1 MKITKDLIK
10 KRAEHA
16 DGILPDLEELSMHQ
30 FEIEK
35 IEVVGDVCRKLR
47 ILYLQNNIIGKMENL
62 QHLKDLEYLNMALNN
77 ITVIEGLGTCE
88 FLNKLDMTVN
98 FIDVDTFAA
107 SMAHLKQHRHL
118 RELYLMGNPCADWD
132 GHRAYVA
139 ASLPQLQ
146 CLDGK
151 DIAKTER
158 ILALQQLPRLEHH
171 LYKLAEAKRA
181 EKAAARAAKAAE
193 AAAAAAAPPRAP
205 GKKKKKKGGT
215 CKHGVKNCPAC
226 TNKRADAPPSV
237 EIEVPVKATLVFCP
251 QQLLRQWEARCGNA
265 RTHTHT
271 HTHRRTLLPPA
282 HLLLL
287 LLLLLLVLV
296 LRAK

>member
-10 KRAEHA
+10 RRAEHA

-77 ITVIEGLGTCE
+77 ITRIEGLGTCE

-98 FIDVDTFAA
+98 FIDVDTFAE
-107 SMAHLKQHRHL
+107 SMHHLKQHRHL
-118 RELYLMGNPCADWD
+118 AELYLMGNPCADWD

-139 ASLPQLQ
+139 ATLPQLK

-151 DIAKTER
+151 DIKKTER

-171 LYKLAEAKRA
+171 LHRLAVAKRA
-181 EKAAARAAKAAE
+181 EKAAKAAE
-193 AAAAAAAPPRAP
+193 KAAQAAAAPPRAP
-205 GKKKKKKGGT
+205 GGKGKKKKGGK
-215 CKHGVKNCPAC
+215 CKHGV
-226 TNKRADAPPSV
+226 
-237 EIEVPVKATLVFCP
+237 
-251 QQLLRQWEARCGNA
+251 
-265 RTHTHT
+265 
-271 HTHRRTLLPPA
+271 
-282 HLLLL
+282 
-287 LLLLLLVLV
+287 
-296 LRAK
+296 